1 MKLEK
6 RNFWKAHPI
15 FTATTIIAVP
25 IGIKVFGRS
34 VYHGAKLNWDISVL
48 RSSAF
53 IILFTIEGLIRTI
66 KNSVYHNIY
75 QYQFNILIDEDKK
88 EKITPIVSLRIK
100 RILQL
105 TITAITNASKGGLPP
120 PFLVEAT
127 VALSSSS
134 VINST
139 AYCALITASSAK
151 MRGTLRRR
159 LRARLTST
167 MVLAYLQLGSR

>member
-105 TITAITNASKGGLPP
+105 TITAISKGGLPP

-134 VINST
+134 AINST

-159 LRARLTST
+159 LRARLAST